1 LQTVYGLRDVFLL
14 LEIVAVDRH
23 NERVA
28 AKPED

>member
-1 LQTVYGLRDVFLL
+1 LQTVCSLRDVYLL

-28 AKPED
+28 MQKDD